1 MRNWSVSSSYFE
13 ACNCDPICP
22 CRKQGGRA
30 LTGRRTPMFRRGP
43 MTGVPMTHPTTI
55 RATTL
60 ALALLLVP
68 AASAA
73 PQASRAT
80 YDPSL
85 FSGLRYRMIG
95 PMRGGRV
102 TAVTGVPSQPQTF
115 YMGSTGGGIWK
126 TTDAGRTWAFIG
138 LRDVGQ
144 IATIR
149 VHPTNPNLVFV
160 AALGNPFAPNVE
172 RGVSR
177 PPDGGR
183 TWRKVL
189 SLSDSTGAAD
199 LELQPGS
206 PNVVFASMWRGQR
219 KPWTIISGAREG
231 GLYKSTDGGDTW
243 TKLGGGLPND
253 LFGRSNV
260 AIPAVMPNRVYAL
273 VEAKPGGGLY
283 RSEDAGATWSL
294 VNDAPNLW
302 TRPFYY
308 TTLWADPNSA
318 EVVYVGN
325 EGWYRSAD
333 GGKSFRTSPVPHG
346 DNHEMWINPRNS
358 DYT

>member
-1 MRNWSVSSSYFE
+1 
-13 ACNCDPICP
+13 
-22 CRKQGGRA
+22 
-30 LTGRRTPMFRRGP
+30 
-43 MTGVPMTHPTTI
+43 MTHPTTI

-126 TTDAGRTWAFIG
+126 TTDAGHNWVNVSDGQLPVGSMGAIEVALSDPNVVYAGTGSSKIRSNVSIGRGVFKSTDAGRTWAFIG

-172 RGVSR
+172 RGVFRST
-177 PPDGGR
+177 DGGR

-189 SLSDSTGAAD
+189 YLSDSTGAAD

-260 AIPAVMPNRVYAL
+260 AIPAVAPNRVYAL
-273 VEAKPGGGLY
+273 VEAKPGGG
-283 RSEDAGATWSL
+283 
-294 VNDAPNLW
+294 
-302 TRPFYY
+302 
-308 TTLWADPNSA
+308 
-318 EVVYVGN
+318 
-325 EGWYRSAD
+325 
-333 GGKSFRTSPVPHG
+333 
-346 DNHEMWINPRNS
+346 
-358 DYT
+358 